1 VKDDSWKVIAFEFDW
16 EGDIIGEKPLGNGM
30 ALDVRDLNDKILIT
44 GDKNGEFWVS
54 LTGEWETTLGE
65 GAGTAIQLLND
76 GILVGGELNGSAI
89 VAKLGFDG
97 KLIWKK
103 KLWENGWIE
112 VLSENLAFGVREEK
126 EKMAMIVE
134 IFYETL

>member
-1 VKDDSWKVIAFEFDW
+1 M
-16 EGDIIGEKPLGNGM
+16 GRRHNRGETPRNRI
-30 ALDVRDLNDKILIT
+30 ALDVRDLNGKILIT

-54 LTGEWETTLGE
+54 LTGEWEATLGE
-65 GAGTAIQLLND
+65 GAETAIQLLND

-89 VAKLGFDG
+89 VAKRGFDG
-97 KLIWKK
+97 KLLWKK

-112 VLSENLAFGVREEK
+112 ILSEKLALGVREEK